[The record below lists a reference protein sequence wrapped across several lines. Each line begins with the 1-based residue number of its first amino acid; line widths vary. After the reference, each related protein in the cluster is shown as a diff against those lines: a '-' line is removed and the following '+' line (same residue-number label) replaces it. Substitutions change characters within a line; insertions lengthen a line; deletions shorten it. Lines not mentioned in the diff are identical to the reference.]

1 MAQTTKLQFA
11 VGSDG
16 WEGKSRDEL
25 LLELAALRVEID
37 ELLQE
42 RAKAL
47 AARRR
52 DGDGD
57 GEGELEAARKGW
69 SEAERVGRLKDEFLT
84 NLSHELRSP
93 INAILGWSQI
103 LRPGD
108 VGPEDMAEGLDVIQR
123 QARAQVRLIDDLLDM
138 SRIISGKLRLD
149 VRRVE
154 LHAVIEAALDAVR
167 PAADAKKIRIQT
179 VLDPLAGP
187 VTGDPERL
195 QQIFWNLLSNA
206 VKFTHTG
213 GKVQVAL
220 ERVNSHV
227 EVSVSDDGEGISPEF
242 LDHVFERLSQGD
254 SSPRK
259 AHMGLGLG
267 LAIVKSLAEMH
278 GGSVR
283 AKSPGVGQGATFL
296 VTLPISVVH
305 ARPDDRGRQHPTAQ
319 RDLAEPVLCPPLDGV
334 HVLLVDDDPDALE
347 VVKRI
352 LVKCKARVTT
362 ATSAAEGLDVI
373 RRDRPDVVLAD
384 IGLPQTDGY
393 EFVRRVRALPEVRG
407 RDVPVAALTAFAR
420 SEDRRLA
427 MLAGFDIHVA
437 KPVDPAELVAVV
449 GRLARRT

>member
-1 MAQTTKLQFA
+1 M
-11 VGSDG
+11 
-16 WEGKSRDEL
+16 SREEL
-25 LLELAALRVEID
+25 LAELASLRVRVASGVTNAE
-37 ELLQE
+37 ETRVATLE
-42 RAKAL
+42 TATEC
-47 AARRR
+47 
-52 DGDGD
+52 GD
-57 GEGELEAARKGW
+57 ELEAARKGW
-69 SEAERVGRLKDEFLT
+69 SEAERVGRLKDEFLA
-84 NLSHELRSP
+84 NLSHELRTP
-93 INAILGWSQI
+93 INAILGWSQL

-108 VGPEDMAEGLDVIQR
+108 ASPKDLAEGLDVIQR

-154 LHAVIEAALDAVR
+154 LTGVIEAALAAVR
-167 PAADAKKIRIQT
+167 PAANAKKIRIQT

-206 VKFTHTG
+206 VKFTHKG

-242 LDHVFERLSQGD
+242 LPHVFERLSQAD
-254 SSPRK
+254 SSAKK
-259 AHMGLGLG
+259 AHVGLGLG

-283 AKSPGVGQGATFL
+283 AKSPGVGGGATFL

-305 ARPDDRGRQHPTAQ
+305 ARPDDRGRQHPTAN

-352 LVKCKARVTT
+352 LLLCKARVST
-362 ATSAAEGLDVI
+362 ATTAAEGLILLV
-373 RRDRPDVVLAD
+373 RDRPDVVLAD

-393 EFVRRVRALPEVRG
+393 EFVRRVRALPADRG

-420 SEDRRLA
+420 SEDRRQA
-427 MLAGFDIHVA
+427 MLAGFDIHIA

>member
-1 MAQTTKLQFA
+1 MDSQTSKDALLAEVTSLRAKLDAQTN
-11 VGSDG
+11 
-16 WEGKSRDEL
+16 
-25 LLELAALRVEID
+25 
-37 ELLQE
+37 
-42 RAKAL
+42 
-47 AARRR
+47 
-52 DGDGD
+52 
-57 GEGELEAARKGW
+57 GEEDELEAARKGW
-69 SEAERVGRLKDEFLT
+69 SEAERVGRLKDEFLA
-84 NLSHELRSP
+84 NLSHELRTP
-93 INAILGWSQI
+93 INAILGWAQL

-108 VGPEDMAEGLDVIQR
+108 VSPEDLAEGLDVIQR

-149 VRRVE
+149 VQRVE
-154 LHAVIEAALDAVR
+154 LQGVLEAALDAVR
-167 PAADAKKIRIQT
+167 PAAEAKKIRIQT

-187 VTGDPERL
+187 VTGDRDRL

-206 VKFTHTG
+206 VKFTPRG

-227 EVSVSDDGEGISPEF
+227 EVSVSDNGQGIDPDF
-242 LDHVFERLSQGD
+242 LPRVFERLSQAD

-259 AHMGLGLG
+259 KQPGLGLG

-283 AKSPGVGQGATFL
+283 AKSPGEGKGATFS

-305 ARPDDRGRQHPTAQ
+305 ARPDERGRQHPTAG
-319 RDLAEPVLCPPLDGV
+319 RDLADEVLCPPLDGV

-352 LVKCKARVTT
+352 LQKCEARVSI
-362 ATSAAEGLDVI
+362 ATSALEGLTALA
-373 RRDRPDVVLAD
+373 RERPDVVLAD
-384 IGLPQTDGY
+384 IGLPQMDGY
-393 EFVRRVRALPEVRG
+393 EFVRRVRALPPDKG

-420 SEDRRLA
+420 SEDRRQA

>member
-1 MAQTTKLQFA
+1 MAQT
-11 VGSDG
+11 SDSNVDPG
-16 WEGKSRDEL
+16 RSRDEL
-25 LLELAALRVEID
+25 LEELSALRAELAAHPNGDGLRVEGVD
-37 ELLQE
+37 PLD
-42 RAKAL
+42 AC
-47 AARRR
+47 
-52 DGDGD
+52 GD
-57 GEGELEAARKGW
+57 ELEAARRGW
-69 SEAERVGRLKDEFLT
+69 SEAERLGRLKDEFLA

-108 VGPEDMAEGLDVIQR
+108 LTPADMAEGLDVIQR

-138 SRIISGKLRLD
+138 SRIVSGKMRLD
-149 VRRVE
+149 VQRVE
-154 LHAVIEAALDAVR
+154 LPAVIEAALESVR
-167 PAADAKKIRIQT
+167 PAAAAKKIRIQT

-187 VTGDPERL
+187 VTGDPGRL

-206 VKFTHTG
+206 VKFTPKG

-227 EVSVSDDGEGISPEF
+227 EVSVSDNGDGIGAEF
-242 LDHVFERLSQGD
+242 LPHAFDRLSQAD

-259 AHMGLGLG
+259 KQPGLGLG
-267 LAIVKSLAEMH
+267 LAIVKSLTEMH

-283 AKSPGVGQGATFL
+283 AKSAGEGKGSTFS

-305 ARPDDRGRQHPTAQ
+305 ARPDDRGRQHPTAM

-334 HVLLVDDDPDALE
+334 HVLLVDDDPDALQ

-352 LVKCKARVTT
+352 LERCKARVTI
-362 ATSAAEGLDVI
+362 AMSAAEGLMQLDLEC
-373 RRDRPDVVLAD
+373 PDVVLAD
-384 IGLPQTDGY
+384 IGLPHVDGY
-393 EFVRRVRALPEVRG
+393 EFVRRVRALPPGRG

-420 SEDRRLA
+420 SEDRRQA